1 MNDPAHARS
10 RTDRGRLGPI
20 EWATASRPIVGEHV
34 SGDQSIAVD
43 VLGSAALF
51 GVIDGLGH
59 GAAAATA
66 ATTAAAVIN
75 RAASEPLDAL
85 IGACHRQLAV
95 TRGAAMTLAR
105 IDFGTETLQWMGV
118 GNVAADLLA
127 KSPSGVETR
136 SSARL
141 AGGIVGYQVPDIS
154 QPERIQIR
162 PGYLLII
169 ASDGIAEN
177 HLDGVDFTASA
188 AVIAE
193 QILREHGRATDDALV
208 LVARHRGVSS

>member
-1 MNDPAHARS
+1 MSDH
-10 RTDRGRLGPI
+10 GRHGPI
-20 EWATASRPIVGEHV
+20 EWATASRPIAGEEV
-34 SGDQSIAVD
+34 CGDHPIAVD

-66 ATTAAAVIN
+66 ATSAAGVIH
-75 RAASEPLDAL
+75 RGAAEPLDVL
-85 IGACHRQLAV
+85 IGLCHRQLAT

-105 IDFGTETLQWMGV
+105 IDFGAETLQWMGV
-118 GNVAADLLA
+118 GNVAANLLA
-127 KSPSGVETR
+127 KSPSGVEAR

-141 AGGIVGYQVPDIS
+141 AGGIVGYHIPDIAP
-154 QPERIQIR
+154 PEKIHIR
-162 PGYLLII
+162 PGYLLVM
-169 ASDGIAEN
+169 ASDGIAEG
-177 HLDGVDFTASA
+177 HLDGIDFTASA

-208 LVARHRGVSS
+208 LVARHRGFSP

>member
-1 MNDPAHARS
+1 MNDH
-10 RTDRGRLGPI
+10 GRLGPI
-20 EWATASRPIVGEHV
+20 EWATASRPIPGEV
-34 SGDQSIAVD
+34 VCGDHSITLE

-75 RAASEPLDAL
+75 RAAAEPLDAL
-85 IGACHRQLAV
+85 IGRCHRQLAA

-105 IDFGTETLQWMGV
+105 IDFGAETLQWMGV
-118 GNVAADLLA
+118 GNVAANLLA

-141 AGGIVGYQVPDIS
+141 AAGIVGYQVHAILP
-154 QPERIQIR
+154 PERIHIR
-162 PGYLLII
+162 PGYLLVI
-169 ASDGIAEN
+169 ASDGIAED
-177 HLDGVDFTASA
+177 HLDRVDFTASA
-188 AVIAE
+188 VVIAE
-193 QILREHGRATDDALV
+193 QILREYGRATDDALV
-208 LVARHRGVSS
+208 LVARHRGFS

>member
-1 MNDPAHARS
+1 MHDPAHARS
-10 RTDRGRLGPI
+10 RFDDGRLGPI
-20 EWATASRPIVGEHV
+20 EWATAYRPVAGEEV
-34 SGDQSIAVD
+34 CGDPPVAVD
-43 VLGSAALF
+43 VLGRAALF

-66 ATTAAAVIN
+66 ATTAADVIN
-75 RAASEPLDAL
+75 RAAAEPLDAL
-85 IGACHRQLAV
+85 IGRCHRQLAA

-105 IDFGTETLQWMGV
+105 IDFGSEALQWMGV

-141 AGGIVGYQVPDIS
+141 AGGIVGYQIPDIS
-154 QPERIQIR
+154 PPEKIHIR
-162 PGYLLII
+162 PGYLLVMV
-169 ASDGIAEN
+169 SDGIAEP

-193 QILREHGRATDDALV
+193 RILREHGRATDDASV
-208 LVARHRGVSS
+208 LVARHRGLSP